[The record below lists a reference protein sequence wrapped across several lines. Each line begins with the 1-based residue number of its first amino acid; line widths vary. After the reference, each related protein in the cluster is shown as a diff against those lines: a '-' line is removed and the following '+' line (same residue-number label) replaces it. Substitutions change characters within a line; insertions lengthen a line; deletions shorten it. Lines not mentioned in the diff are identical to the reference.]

1 MNKGDVNY
9 GAFYTTK
16 EFQLHGTARVV
27 CPFM

>member
-16 EFQLHGTARVV
+16 EFQLHGTAIEWSVL
-27 CPFM
+27 